1 MNIPRVARYDY
12 VLKKSCEFILSENF
26 KIFPINPFNIINKKK
41 WGLIT
46 YTELSQINC
55 ITTDSVCKAFKT
67 EHSYSIYDGIY
78 VIAYNNG
85 KSVGRTLF
93 NLLHEIGHIVLNHF
107 VDFKDTIL
115 LDFNEVILRNNSL
128 TEGKYKILENEA
140 NCFARNALSPIVLVN
155 YLNLSE
161 SNIVNA
167 FNVTDAAATTRL
179 DFKRRDLYWIT
190 SHDYKLLLEHFKP
203 FIYKATH
210 AYHCSNC
217 QTVFVAENANYCPIC
232 SNRAKKIK
240 LHIRSDF
247 DMIYPG
253 YKVAEKGQLMQCIRC
268 QNEEIEESAYYCKI
282 CGASVVNECSNQN
295 CRQSSDSNA
304 RYCISCGCDTT
315 FYEQGLLPAWNVD
328 DPAQEESAVAINNDF
343 LGPL

>member
-12 VLKKSCEFILSENF
+12 VLKKSCEFILSENLTE
-26 KIFPINPFNIINKKK
+26 FPIDPFNIINKKK

-46 YTELSQINC
+46 YTELAEINY
-55 ITTDSVCKAFKT
+55 ITVDSVCKAFKT
-67 EHSYSIYDGIY
+67 EHSYSIYGGIY
-78 VIAYNNG
+78 TIAYNNG

-115 LDFNEVILRNNSL
+115 LDFNEVTLRNNSL

-140 NCFARNALSPIVLVN
+140 NCFARNVLSPIVLVD

-190 SHDYKLLLEHFKP
+190 TGDYELLLKHFKP

-210 AYHCSNC
+210 A
-217 QTVFVAENANYCPIC
+217 
-232 SNRAKKIK
+232 
-240 LHIRSDF
+240 
-247 DMIYPG
+247 
-253 YKVAEKGQLMQCIRC
+253 
-268 QNEEIEESAYYCKI
+268 
-282 CGASVVNECSNQN
+282 
-295 CRQSSDSNA
+295 
-304 RYCISCGCDTT
+304 
-315 FYEQGLLPAWNVD
+315 
-328 DPAQEESAVAINNDF
+328 DPAQEEAAVAINNDF
-343 LGPL
+343 LV

>member
-1 MNIPRVARYDY
+1 MKIPSSARYNY
-12 VLKKSCEFILSENF
+12 CCKKAIEFL
-26 KIFPINPFNIINKKK
+26 INENIILFPFDADEIMRKYK
-41 WGLIT
+41 WSNLKYSQLALKHNVSINDIIESYDSEDGYTIFNGRNYSIT
-46 YTELSQINC
+46 YNDTIATKQR
-55 ITTDSVCKAFKT
+55 
-67 EHSYSIYDGIY
+67 IYFT
-78 VIAYNNG
+78 
-85 KSVGRTLF
+85 K
-93 NLLHEIGHIVLNHF
+93 LHEIGHIYLGH
-107 VDFKDTIL
+107 FKDFSETIL
-115 LDFNEVILRNNSL
+115 SRSNISESQ
-128 TEGKYKILENEA
+128 YKILENEA
-140 NCFARNALSPIVLVN
+140 NCFARNVLSPIVLVD
-155 YLNLSE
+155 YLNLSK

-253 YKVAEKGQLMQCIRC
+253 YKVTEKGQLMQCIHC
-268 QNEEIEESAYYCKI
+268 QNEEIEDGAYYCKI
-282 CGASVVNECSNQN
+282 CGASVVNECSHPD
-295 CRQSSDSNA
+295 CRRASDSNA
-304 RYCISCGCDTT
+304 RYCISCGSETT
-315 FYEQGLLPAWNVD
+315 FYKQGLLPA
-328 DPAQEESAVAINNDF
+328 QEEAAAAINNDF